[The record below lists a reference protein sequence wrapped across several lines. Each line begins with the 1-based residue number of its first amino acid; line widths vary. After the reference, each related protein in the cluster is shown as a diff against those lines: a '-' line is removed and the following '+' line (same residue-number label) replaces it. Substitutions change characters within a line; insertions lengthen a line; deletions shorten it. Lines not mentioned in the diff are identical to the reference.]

1 MDLHQ
6 ELMSYKIRGLTENI
20 SRCICNHYTLNSL
33 ADSYIEDK
41 YMLLFN
47 LMDIEGVTEELAEKI
62 LYFIGM
68 NLVELGDTNFEGLGN
83 IGTSRIL
90 SYV

>member
-1 MDLHQ
+1 MNLYQ
-6 ELMSYKIRGLTENI
+6 ELISYEIRGLTESI
-20 SRCICNHYTLNSL
+20 SKRICSHYTLNNL
-33 ADSYIEDK
+33 ADSFIEDK
-41 YMLLFN
+41 YKLLFD

-68 NLVELGDTNFEGLGN
+68 NLVELGDTNFEELDDS
-83 IGTSRIL
+83 GTTKLL

>member
-6 ELMSYKIRGLTENI
+6 ELMSYEIRGLTENI
-20 SRCICNHYTLNSL
+20 SRRICNHYTLNNL

-68 NLVELGDTNFEGLGN
+68 NLVELGDTKNVGFNDSCVTG
-83 IGTSRIL
+83 IL